1 MKVLIIGGSNFI
13 GWRLVQLYGKT
24 EHEVTIFNRG
34 NHVRTYPEGMCHI
47 IGDRND
53 TELLQN
59 IVNENKF
66 DVVYDMCAFNGEHI
80 KDVVSVF
87 NGNVGRYI
95 FISSAAGYMD
105 NQILPLKETD
115 VCGFHHQWGAYG
127 SGKFECDCRFLEA
140 YKEDKFPITIVRP
153 SYVYGLENSI
163 DRETLLFHRITN
175 EMPLLVPYSGEGVI
189 QLGYV
194 DDLCDALYTIAK
206 SDKGYGEIY
215 NVSGN
220 EYLTLNGLV
229 SLVSDIVG
237 KKAKVYHV
245 NPEELGF
252 TQRELFPFE
261 NNTYFTSIEKFC
273 KMFDWFPKMSLKEG
287 LKQSYIAWKENPN
300 RIRTKT
306 ENETKAIRIMKSK
319 GVIE

>member
-1 MKVLIIGGSNFI
+1 M
-13 GWRLVQLYGKT
+13 
-24 EHEVTIFNRG
+24 
-34 NHVRTYPEGMCHI
+34 
-47 IGDRND
+47 
-53 TELLQN
+53 
-59 IVNENKF
+59 
-66 DVVYDMCAFNGEHI
+66 
-80 KDVVSVF
+80 
-87 NGNVGRYI
+87 
-95 FISSAAGYMD
+95 
-105 NQILPLKETD
+105 
-115 VCGFHHQWGAYG
+115 
-127 SGKFECDCRFLEA
+127 
-140 YKEDKFPITIVRP
+140 
-153 SYVYGLENSI
+153 
-163 DRETLLFHRITN
+163 
-175 EMPLLVPYSGEGVI
+175 
-189 QLGYV
+189 
-194 DDLCDALYTIAK
+194 
-206 SDKGYGEIY
+206 
-215 NVSGN
+215 
-220 EYLTLNGLV
+220 TLNGLV